1 SNLPNDTLQRL
12 RQEIE
17 HLKEGFAET
26 IIELE
31 TRTTFINKTIKSIED
46 ALRSLD
52 EQMIKFE
59 TENKE
64 RERERRKRKRQ
75 RQRQRQRQ
83 WHLFIDEIN
92 LLQDKLNR
100 FKQRKINRQ
109 DSIEEQIHF
118 IRMQNQELDQ
128 YQYQY
133 DLSHLKQHRQTMCR

>member
-17 HLKEGFAET
+17 HLKERFAET

-31 TRTTFINKTIKSIED
+31 TRTTFIKKTIKSIED

-59 TENKE
+59 TQYE
-64 RERERRKRKRQ
+64 ERERRKRQ
-75 RQRQRQRQ
+75 RERE

-100 FKQRKINRQ
+100 FKQRKINTQ